1 MLTVEGLARSGV
13 AGGRRRVAALQHLES
28 GIVWGIILLVAGV
41 LLVLDAL
48 GLNIVSTAFWGI
60 LLLVA
65 GALVLLRAWSGG
77 GRG

>member
-1 MLTVEGLARSGV
+1 M
-13 AGGRRRVAALQHLES
+13 QHLES

>member
-1 MLTVEGLARSGV
+1 M
-13 AGGRRRVAALQHLES
+13 QHLES

-65 GALVLLRAWSGG
+65 GALVLLRAWGGG

>member
-1 MLTVEGLARSGV
+1 M
-13 AGGRRRVAALQHLES
+13 QHLES

-65 GALVLLRAWSGG
+65 GALVLLRAWGG
-77 GRG
+77 GDRR